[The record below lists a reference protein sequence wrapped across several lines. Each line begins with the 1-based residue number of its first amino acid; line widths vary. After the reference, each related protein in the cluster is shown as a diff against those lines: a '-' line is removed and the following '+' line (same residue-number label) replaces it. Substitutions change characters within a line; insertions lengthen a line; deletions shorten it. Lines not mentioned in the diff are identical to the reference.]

1 MDSFVLEYPYH
12 FKATWTSSIWSFY
25 LSLFMLEGIIPSQEI
40 TSNPVP
46 HHPGPGSIVQSLFWS
61 FNLAYAMT
69 IDTPLLLWPEE
80 HWPATFLTVSH
91 IMNLFCFF
99 ANALFS
105 LQISKSGMIVQ
116 MLKIVLHHLTFHRY
130 DKILTLK
137 ISLIQIF
144 WAHLFNLLIELQ
156 LMED

>member
-1 MDSFVLEYPYH
+1 
-12 FKATWTSSIWSFY
+12 
-25 LSLFMLEGIIPSQEI
+25 MLEGIIPSQEI
-40 TSNPVP
+40 TSNPAP

-61 FNLAYAMT
+61 FNLTYTMT
-69 IDTPLLLWPEE
+69 IDTPLLLWAEE

-105 LQISKSGMIVQ
+105 LQILKSGMIVQ